1 MEKSH
6 SNPQYPSDPQT
17 PSLDCSLLAELWRN
31 NDHGHFLA
39 VRDPV
44 SGFFKS
50 VHITDLNQVDETA
63 SKFDLVGRDVYH
75 ACACFREGAVERKA
89 PYAIGAY
96 GFWVDIDCGP
106 AKAESSKG
114 YADES
119 QADLALTAFCN
130 DNDLPHPNWIIHSG
144 GGVHAYWIM
153 DQLVQNEEWRDH
165 AKKLKALAAK
175 VGFLADPSR
184 TADIASLLRVPG
196 TSNHKYEPVRPV
208 ALVRSTDT
216 RISVAVML
224 QCIDAAWAKHCGAV
238 AATAKPVHGSTS
250 VTDPSSHSEKDHG
263 PMDMAQI
270 KSALQ
275 VLNPDCDEATWKFH
289 RVAVLAREA
298 LQHPEHA
305 DALKSLA
312 REWSSG
318 QLRGKPAKAWTT
330 PGQSNGQ
337 TGEQVFDGVWQ
348 RFFNPSYTG
357 KTATLG
363 TVFYHARE
371 AGWSYTK
378 PGNELAGAE
387 AVDQKPSRPTK
398 KSASKNDA
406 GPVAKSLFKEVLPA
420 DEPVDPAGLFSKIEQ
435 VIRTYIVLEQ
445 EQADAAALWVAHTYL
460 IEALDISPLAIIDA
474 PERACAKTLFQN
486 VLALL
491 SYRPLPAANA
501 SLAAMFRAIE
511 QWGCT
516 LFIDEADTFFKE
528 NKELQGVVNAGYKRG
543 GVVLRA
549 EASGDSYEPKTF
561 SVYGPKS
568 IAGIALTKHLPDS
581 TMSRGIVF
589 NMRRKLA
596 TEKVQRMR
604 SAEAGLFDG
613 LASQLMR
620 FAVDYKGKV
629 RDARPELPD
638 ALSDRSQD
646 NWEPLLSIAQCAG
659 DEWVRRAIN
668 AALKMSAASEAQ
680 GSASNDLLTDI
691 REVLN
696 SWTHSNIKSVDLI
709 EKLCEDPEMGW
720 ATYYR
725 GKPLTPRLLSKYLSA
740 YNLKP
745 RTVRQEDGSTPKGYY
760 VDEFQDVFERY
771 LKPLDVA

>member
-44 SGFFKS
+44 SGFFQS
-50 VHITDLNQVDETA
+50 VHISDLNQVDETA
-63 SKFDLVGRDVYH
+63 SKFDLAGRDVYH
-75 ACACFREGAVERKA
+75 ACACFHDEAGDRKA
-89 PYAIGAY
+89 HNAIGAY

-106 AKAESSKG
+106 VKAESGKG
-114 YADES
+114 YADE
-119 QADLALTAFCN
+119 ALAEHALAAFCD
-130 DNDLPHPNWIIHSG
+130 DNDLPPANWIIHSG
-144 GGVHAYWIM
+144 GGVHAYWIT
-153 DQLVQNEEWRDH
+153 DQLVQKEDWRDH
-165 AKKLKALAAK
+165 AVKLKALAAK
-175 VGFLADPSR
+175 AGFLADPSR
-184 TADIASLLRVPG
+184 TSDIASLLRVPR
-196 TSNHKYEPVRPV
+196 TTNHKYDPARPV
-208 ALVRSTDT
+208 VLVRSSAT
-216 RISVAVML
+216 RIPVTVML
-224 QCIDAAWAKHCGAV
+224 QGIDAAWAKHCGAV
-238 AATAKPVHGSTS
+238 AATAKPVLCTTS
-250 VTDPSSHSEKDHG
+250 GADIGDHSERDHG
-263 PMDMAQI
+263 PLDMAQI

-275 VLNPDCDEATWKFH
+275 ALDPDCDEATWKFH

-305 DALKSLA
+305 DALKLLA

-318 QLRGKPAKAWTT
+318 QLRGTPAKSWTT

>member
-1 MEKSH
+1 MEKS
-6 SNPQYPSDPQT
+6 PSTLPLSPLIPT
-17 PSLDCSLLAELWRN
+17 PLSPNLLEDLWRS
-31 NDHGHFLA
+31 NDHRHFLA

-44 SGFFKS
+44 SGSFQS
-50 VHITDLNQVDETA
+50 VHISGLDQVGNTV
-63 SKFDLVGRDVYH
+63 SKFDLAGRDVYH
-75 ACACFREGAVERKA
+75 ACACFHDEAGGRKA
-89 PYAIGAY
+89 QNAIGAY

-106 AKAESSKG
+106 AKAESGKG
-114 YADES
+114 YADEE

-130 DNDLPHPNWIIHSG
+130 DNDVPLANWIVHSG
-144 GGVHAYWIM
+144 GGVHAYWIV
-153 DQLVQNEEWRDH
+153 DELVQKDEWRDH
-165 AKKLKALAAK
+165 AIKLKALAAK
-175 VGFLADPSR
+175 AGFLADPSR

-196 TSNHKYEPVRPV
+196 TSNHKYDPARPV
-208 ALVRSTDT
+208 VLVCSSNTHIPVT
-216 RISVAVML
+216 VML
-224 QCIDAAWAKHCGAV
+224 QRIDAAWARHCGAV
-238 AATAKPVHGSTS
+238 AATAKSVHCTTS
-250 VTDPSSHSEKDHG
+250 GTDMDGHIEKDHG
-263 PMDMAQI
+263 PIDMAQI
-270 KSALQ
+270 KSAFQL
-275 VLNPDCDEATWKFH
+275 LDPDCEEATWKFH

-305 DALKSLA
+305 DALKALA

-318 QLRGKPAKAWTT
+318 HLRGQPARSWTT
-330 PGQSNGQ
+330 PGESNGQ
-337 TGEQVFDGVWQ
+337 TGEQVFDAVWN

-363 TVFYHARE
+363 TVFFHARQ
-371 AGWSYTK
+371 AGWSHNR
-378 PGNELAGAE
+378 PGNEVAGTE
-387 AVDQKPSRPTK
+387 AVDQKPSRPAK
-398 KSASKNDA
+398 KSASKNDV
-406 GPVAKSLFKEVLPA
+406 GPVAMSLFKEVLPA
-420 DEPVDPAGLFSKIEQ
+420 DEPVDPAGLLTEIAQ
-435 VIRTYIVLEQ
+435 VIRTYIILDS
-445 EQADAAALWVAHTYL
+445 EQADAGALWVAHTYL
-460 IEALDISPLAIIDA
+460 IEVLDVSPLAIIDA

-491 SYRPLPAANA
+491 SYRALPAANA
-501 SLAAMFRAIE
+501 SLAAVFRAIE

-596 TEKVQRMR
+596 SEKVQRMR
-604 SAEAGLFDG
+604 SAEAGLFDR
-613 LASQLMR
+613 LSSQLVR
-620 FAVDYKGKV
+620 FAIDYRDQV
-629 RDARPELPD
+629 LDARPALPD

-646 NWEPLLSIAQCAG
+646 NWEPLLAIAECAG
-659 DEWVRRAIN
+659 EEWVRRATH
-668 AALKMSAASEAQ
+668 AALTMSASSEAM
-680 GSASNDLLTDI
+680 GSASNDLLADI

-696 SWTHSNIKSVDLI
+696 GWTSSTIKSVELI

-720 ATYYR
+720 SAYNR
-725 GKPLTPRLLSKYLSA
+725 GRELTPRQLSKYLSV

-745 RTVRQEDGSTPKGYY
+745 RTVRQKDGSTPKGYY
-760 VDEFQDVFERY
+760 LEEFQEIFLRY
-771 LKPLDVA
+771 LKPLDGA

>member
-6 SNPQYPSDPQT
+6 SSPQHPFNPQAT
-17 PSLDCSLLAELWRN
+17 PLDRSLLAELWRN

-39 VRDPV
+39 VRDPAT
-44 SGFFKS
+44 GFFQS
-50 VHITDLNQVDETA
+50 VHIPDLNQVDETA
-63 SKFDLVGRDVYH
+63 SKFDLAGRDVYH
-75 ACACFREGAVERKA
+75 ACACFHDEAGGRKA
-89 PYAIGAY
+89 QNAIGAY

-106 AKAESSKG
+106 AKAESGKG

-153 DQLVQNEEWRDH
+153 DALVSKEDWRDH
-165 AKKLKALAAK
+165 AMKLKVLAAK

-196 TSNHKYEPVRPV
+196 TSNHKYDPARPV
-208 ALVRSTDT
+208 VLVRSSAT
-216 RISVAVML
+216 RIPVTVML
-224 QCIDAAWAKHCGAV
+224 QGIDAAWAKRCGAV
-238 AATAKPVHGSTS
+238 AATAKPHQGTTCGAD
-250 VTDPSSHSEKDHG
+250 TDGHSEKDHG
-263 PMDMAQI
+263 PFDMAQI
-270 KSALQ
+270 KSALK
-275 VLNPDCDEATWKFH
+275 VLEPDCDEATWKFH

-305 DALKSLA
+305 DSLKSLA

-318 QLRGKPAKAWTT
+318 QLRGKPAQAWTT
-330 PGQSNGQ
+330 PGQSNGK
-337 TGEQVFDGVWQ
+337 TGEQVFDEVWQ

-371 AGWSYTK
+371 AGWSYAK
-378 PGNELAGAE
+378 PRDMAAGTE
-387 AVDQKPSRPTK
+387 TVEQKPSSPTK
-398 KSASKNDA
+398 KAVAKSDA
-406 GPVAKSLFKEVLPA
+406 GPVGQSLFKEVLSA
-420 DEPVDPAGLFSKIEQ
+420 DEPVDPAGLLTEIAQ
-435 VIRTYIVLEQ
+435 VIRTYIVLEP
-445 EQADAAALWVAHTYL
+445 EQADAGALWVAHTYL
-460 IEALDISPLAIIDA
+460 VDVLDISPLAIIDA
-474 PERACAKTLFQN
+474 PERACAKTLYQTL
-486 VLALL
+486 LAML

-501 SLAAMFRAIE
+501 SLSAVFRAIE

-549 EASGDSYEPKTF
+549 EASGDSYEPKAF

-589 NMRRKLA
+589 NMRRKLS

-604 SAEAGLFDG
+604 SAEVGLFDR

-620 FAVDYKGKV
+620 FADDYKDKV

-638 ALSDRSQD
+638 ALSDRAQD
-646 NWEPLLSIAQCAG
+646 NWEPLLAIAQCAG
-659 DEWVRRAIN
+659 DEWFRRATI
-668 AALKMSAASEAQ
+668 AALKMSVASEAQ

-691 REVLN
+691 REVLVGYVEDK
-696 SWTHSNIKSVDLI
+696 IKSVDLI
-709 EKLCEDPEMGW
+709 KKLCADEEMGW
-720 ATYYR
+720 ATYNR
-725 GKPLTPRLLSKYLSA
+725 GKELTPRQLSKYLSV

-745 RTVRQEDGSTPKGYY
+745 RTVRQDGNKTPKGYY
-760 VDEFQDVFERY
+760 LDEFQDVFKHY
-771 LKPLDVA
+771 LKPLDEA